1 MAQYQCAVVE
11 MFEFEVRVQFWHG
24 KFGLGVVNEVR
35 KNKEKCGVE
44 GMWAGGRKDEG
55 RWGGARMAC
64 RLVGKIHRN
73 RCLMVHGLGLV
84 TLLSLH

>member
-1 MAQYQCAVVE
+1 

-24 KFGLGVVNEVR
+24 KFGLGVMNEVR

-44 GMWAGGRKDEG
+44 GMWAGGKKDEG

-73 RCLMVHGLGLV
+73 
-84 TLLSLH
+84 